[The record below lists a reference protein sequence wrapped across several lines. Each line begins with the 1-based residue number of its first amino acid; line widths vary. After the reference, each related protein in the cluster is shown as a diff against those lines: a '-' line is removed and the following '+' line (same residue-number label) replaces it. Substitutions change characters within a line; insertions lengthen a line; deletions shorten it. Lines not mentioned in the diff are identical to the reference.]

1 MRTIISY
8 IDIPHKLLKSY
19 ALILLC
25 DIFMFLKIRPMRH
38 STLSIL
44 VVVFLMHIPSL
55 YGQYT
60 LQPLKDTVPAK
71 VATLM
76 KRPVPAIIENLAT
89 NIFINRVDADLR
101 DLHWAKVTPATWVK
115 NIETGVK
122 PDYDR
127 FSTNWVG
134 HPYHGSIFYNAAR
147 ANGYNFWESYPF
159 TIGGTLMWEYF
170 GETYAPSEIDIAT
183 MSLGGVYLG
192 ELTHRLSEAL
202 WYKISSKNKALRY
215 TATSLVNPM
224 SRINSFFVK
233 NNVPSYDNNEVP
245 LIKGEFSLNT
255 TYPVRYLRNN
265 VLGSRGSMNL
275 ALIYGDLFKPNAQR
289 YKPFD
294 FFIFN
299 SWLDFNINSTDKGL
313 YFNVL
318 SYTPLFVKPLN
329 DNYVLNIS
337 QHYDYLTNS
346 AFKIGSL
353 AFTGDYS
360 SQHYWKK
367 WRLNTSLKG
376 GLIVFG
382 SAQSQIIEYIYNSDD
397 PEFERDYIYGSGYTT
412 EAEVLLQ
419 NKAFGK
425 FFGTMNRWV
434 IYPARDAKGIE
445 DLILV
450 NIQYHYPINTHMNIG
465 LQVNYYKRFA
475 NYNDYTEFQ
484 KIHNSYHEFKS
495 LLSWSF

>member
-1 MRTIISY
+1 MRTIISN
-8 IDIPHKLLKSY
+8 IDKHHKQNW
-19 ALILLC
+19 AVGLILLYN
-25 DIFMFLKIRPMRH
+25 ISVFLKQRPMRH

-44 VVVFLMHIPSL
+44 IIVFLMHIPSL

-60 LQPLKDTVPAK
+60 LRPLRDTVPVK

-76 KRPVPAIIENLAT
+76 KRPLPAILENLTT

-101 DLHWAKVTPATWVK
+101 DLHWGKVTPATWIK
-115 NIETGVK
+115 NIKTGVK

-147 ANGYNFWESYPF
+147 ANGYNYWESFPF

-192 ELTHRLSEAL
+192 ELTHRLSDAL
-202 WYKISSKNKALRY
+202 WYKISSKNKVLRY
-215 TATSLVNPM
+215 TATSLLNPM

-233 NNVPSYDNNEVP
+233 NKVSSYDTNEAP
-245 LIKGEFSLNT
+245 LIMGEFSLGA
-255 TYPVRYLRNN
+255 TYPMRYLRNN
-265 VLGSRGSMNL
+265 VLGSRGSVNL
-275 ALIYGDLFKPNAQR
+275 SLIYGDLFKPNAQR
-289 YKPFD
+289 YQPFD
-294 FFIFN
+294 YFIFN

-318 SYTPLFVKPLN
+318 SHTPLFVKHLN
-329 DNYVLNIS
+329 DNSVLSIS

-360 SQHYWKK
+360 SQYYWKK
-367 WRLNTSLKG
+367 WTLNTSIKG

-382 SAQSQIIEYIYNSDD
+382 SGQSQIVDYIYNSDD
-397 PEFERDYIYGSGYTT
+397 PEFERDYVYGSGYTT

-419 NKAFGK
+419 NNKFGK
-425 FFGTMNRWV
+425 FMGSVNRWV
-434 IYPARDAKGIE
+434 IYPARDARGVE
-445 DLILV
+445 DLVLV
-450 NIQYHYPINTHMNIG
+450 NIQYHYPIHSNMNVG

-475 NYNDYTEFQ
+475 NYVDYKEFQ